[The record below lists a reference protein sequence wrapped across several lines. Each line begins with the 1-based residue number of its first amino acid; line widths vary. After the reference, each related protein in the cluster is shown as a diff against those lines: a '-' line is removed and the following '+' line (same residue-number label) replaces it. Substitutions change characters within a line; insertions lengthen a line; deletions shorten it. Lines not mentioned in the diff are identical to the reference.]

1 MTKKHLFILLTAVF
15 PTAIHAQDTTK
26 FSSLDEIV
34 FSANKYPNKTSL
46 TGKVVNVISR
56 EQLERAGAKDL
67 SQVLNEQVGLY
78 LNGANSNAGK
88 DKTVFL
94 RGAKGDHTLI
104 TIDGV
109 PVYDATGIGSN
120 FDIRL
125 IPIDN
130 IERIEILKGSQ
141 STLYGSD
148 AIAGVINIITR
159 KHLNKIVKASG
170 VISYGSYNTWNASTT
185 LTGKKNKFDY
195 NIGYSHLN
203 TKGIDETIDTIHS
216 VNRDKDGYKQHN
228 IQVNFG
234 VQVSKAWYI
243 KPNLRFSHLH
253 ADLDQGA
260 FTDELD
266 YTSTLKNLQA
276 GLRQEINL
284 SKGKLILLYNYNHNS
299 RLYIDDSTK
308 SQNGFSKYSKGE
320 YKSKEHYAEAYVTL
334 PLIAAI
340 QLTAGIDFRQSST
353 GQNFFSDGSFGP
365 FESKL
370 GKDSLN
376 HKQVGIYGA
385 ANFKF
390 GKLNIE
396 TGGRL
401 NNHSEYRNKFV
412 YSVNPSY
419 LLNHLNQR
427 FKLFFNL
434 SSAFRTPSLYQ
445 LYSEYGN
452 RNLKPESGITVE
464 GGGQYFDASDKFT
477 ARITYFKRNIKD
489 VIFFYFDPVTFR
501 SIYINQDKQKDHGF
515 EIESSINIYKK
526 TMLKLMYTYVD
537 GNTTT
542 KTNGKDSTYFN
553 LLRRPRSVFGAY
565 LESQVTKAF
574 YISTHVRSTGKTFD
588 MVGFPAK
595 DITLENYILWS
606 IYAEYGF
613 LNNKLK
619 VFTDLRNISDVK
631 YSEVYGYNSPG
642 FNMYA
647 GLRFNF

>member
-1 MTKKHLFILLTAVF
+1 MTKKHLFILFTVAYTV
-15 PTAIHAQDTTK
+15 AIRAQDTTK
-26 FSSLDEIV
+26 FSSLDEVV

-46 TGKVVNVISR
+46 TGKVVSIISR
-56 EQLERAGAKDL
+56 QQLEHAGAKDL

-78 LNGANSNAGK
+78 LNGANSNPGK

-109 PVYDATGIGSN
+109 PIYDATGIGSN

-159 KHLNKIVKASG
+159 KPSTKPLKASG
-170 VISYGSYNTWNASTT
+170 AISYGSYNTLHTSTT

-195 NIGYSHLN
+195 NIAYSYFN
-203 TKGIDETIDTIHS
+203 TKGIDETIDTVHTLS
-216 VNRDKDGYKQHN
+216 RDKDGYKQHN
-228 IQVNFG
+228 VQVGFG
-234 VQVSKAWYI
+234 VQASKAWYI
-243 KPNLRFSHLH
+243 KPYLRFSHLH

-266 YTSTLKNLQA
+266 YTSTLKNLQT
-276 GLRQEINL
+276 GVRHEINL
-284 SKGKLILLYNYNHNS
+284 SKGKFILLYNYNNNS

-308 SQNGFSKYSKGE
+308 SQNGFSKYSRGE
-320 YKSKEHYAEAYVTL
+320 YTSEEHYAEAYISI
-334 PLIAAI
+334 PLITAI
-340 QLTAGIDFRQSST
+340 RLTGGIDFRQSST
-353 GQNFFSDGSFGP
+353 DQSFYSDGFFGP

-376 HKQVGIYGA
+376 HKQVGIYAA

-390 GKLNIE
+390 RKLNIE
-396 TGGRL
+396 SGGRL

-412 YSVNPSY
+412 FNINPSY
-419 LLNHLNQR
+419 LWNDR
-427 FKLFFNL
+427 YKLFFNL
-434 SSAFRTPSLYQ
+434 SSAYRTPSLYQ
-445 LYSEYGN
+445 LYSEFGN
-452 RNLKPESGITVE
+452 RKLKPESGITFE

-477 ARITYFKRNIKD
+477 ARITYFKRNIND
-489 VIFFYFDPVTFR
+489 VIFFYFDPITFQ

-515 EIESSINIYKK
+515 EVESSINIYKK
-526 TMLKLMYTYVD
+526 IMLKLMYTYVD

-553 LLRRPRSVFGAY
+553 LLRRPRSAFGAY
-565 LESQVTKAF
+565 LESQVTNAF

-588 MVGFPAK
+588 IIGFPAK
-595 DITLENYILWS
+595 DITLENYILWN

-613 LNNKLK
+613 RNNRLK
-619 VFTDLRNISDVK
+619 VFTDLRNIADAK